1 MATHSAEHYDGP
13 CKQCGYSLQGVPG
26 NRCPECG
33 FTSINIPEREQVP
46 RGLRRDNR
54 ILGFH
59 TAAIAL
65 LACVFIPVGHVPVP
79 LIVAAILK
87 LAFLDFENKGISS
100 AEVFFVTSGV
110 LPWVLMIACV
120 FVTRSLP
127 RAMLFLASIVS
138 VCLSAH
144 GAEQL
149 FARSGGTAYFTSIP
163 VLIVST
169 VAMIVL
175 VCRAFSGSNPP
186 HDKQ

>member
-1 MATHSAEHYDGP
+1 MATNIAEYYDGP
-13 CKQCGYSLQGVPG
+13 CKQCGYSLQGVLG

-33 FTSINIPEREQVP
+33 FISIKIPERATAP

-87 LAFLDFENKGISS
+87 LALLDVDNKGASS
-100 AEVFFVTSGV
+100 ADILFATTGV
-110 LPWVLMIACV
+110 LPWVLMIACF
-120 FVTRSLP
+120 FVTRPLP

-138 VCLSAH
+138 VCLSANR
-144 GAEQL
+144 AEQL
-149 FARSGGTAYFTSIP
+149 FARSEGTAYFTSIP
-163 VLIVST
+163 VLVVSA

-175 VCRAFSGSNPP
+175 VCRAFPGPNPP
-186 HDKQ
+186 DGKR